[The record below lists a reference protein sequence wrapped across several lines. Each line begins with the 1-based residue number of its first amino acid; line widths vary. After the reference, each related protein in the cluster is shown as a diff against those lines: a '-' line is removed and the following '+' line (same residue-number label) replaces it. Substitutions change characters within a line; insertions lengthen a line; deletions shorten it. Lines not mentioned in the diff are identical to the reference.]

1 MNTPS
6 SGNPKSKTGNST
18 DNLLEAMKKHVVI
31 ILLFSLLWKSG
42 FSQQTYFN
50 NRYNFGVAENG
61 LDILPNDSG
70 YFLLSGIANNSF
82 HRSILISSLDFNGN
96 VLWSK
101 NFTDSIHDLYAGGP
115 GNLGYYDSH
124 SLILAASNSENN
136 TQGLICKFN
145 LNGDTIWVREYGDTL
160 FQSGWDVKRIRD
172 GGLVL
177 VCNVN
182 NADPNGNVELIKTDS
197 LGNVQWQKYYGGAQ
211 YDIAVSLDT
220 CVDGGFIMAGQTSS
234 FGPNAGSSCGNMY
247 CLKTDSIGNL
257 QWQKG
262 LGNIYADDAWS
273 VVSCKDSSFIFA
285 GVYSVSDPS
294 SGTTCDV
301 PISQAWLV
309 KLNLNGDTV
318 WTRKYGS
325 PVYNTGLFIVRE
337 LADGSL
343 IAAGQRGR
351 DTIGFSQGLVM
362 KVASNGDSLWYR
374 TYENLHG
381 FDSDNFLRDIRP
393 TADGGFIACGYIFPQ
408 APDTGTQDTWIL
420 KIDSNGCEQLNCT
433 LNNFIHENS
442 LSTRLS
448 IYPNPST
455 GYFQIDNNSGF
466 KLESISVFNAVG
478 QLQYSKIGQ
487 INSLNLEDSPPGIY
501 FYQIEL
507 ENHTWL
513 NGRLSKQ

>member
-1 MNTPS
+1 
-6 SGNPKSKTGNST
+6 
-18 DNLLEAMKKHVVI
+18 MKKYVVI

-61 LDILPNDSG
+61 FDILPNDTGYYFVSSLEAVSG
-70 YFLLSGIANNSF
+70 KE
-82 HRSILISSLDFNGN
+82 SILIGALDRTGVLLWSREYADSLHSLFPGGFGSLQYYDNSSLIMSGSTSANNLDA
-96 VLWSK
+96 S
-101 NFTDSIHDLYAGGP
+101 LY
-115 GNLGYYDSH
+115 
-124 SLILAASNSENN
+124 
-136 TQGLICKFN
+136 KFN
-145 LNGDTIWVREYGDTL
+145 LNGDTIWTRNYGDTL
-160 FQSGWDVKRIRD
+160 YQTGWNIKRTRD
-172 GGLVL
+172 GGLIL
-177 VCNVN
+177 LCSSTTTNP
-182 NADPNGNVELIKTDS
+182 NAVIELKKTDS
-197 LGNVQWQKYYGGAQ
+197 LGNVQWQKYYGGSR
-211 YDIAVSLDT
+211 YDIAISLDT
-220 CVDGGFIMAGQTSS
+220 CVDGGFVMSGKTRG
-234 FGPNAGSSCGNMY
+234 FGPNAGSFCGNMY
-247 CLKTDSIGNL
+247 CLKTDSMGNL

-262 LGNIYADDAWS
+262 LGNIYGDAAWS
-273 VVSCKDSSFIFA
+273 VVSCKDSSLVFA
-285 GVYSVSDPS
+285 GFYSTSDPS
-294 SGTTCDV
+294 AGCDE

-309 KLNLNGDTV
+309 KLNMNGDTI
-318 WTRKYGS
+318 WSRKYGS
-325 PVYNTGLFIVRE
+325 PVYDTGLFIVRE
-337 LADGSL
+337 LEDGSL
-343 IAAGQRGR
+343 IAAGIRAR
-351 DTIGFSQGLVM
+351 DSIGFPHGLIM

-374 TYENLHG
+374 TYDNLYG
-381 FDSDNFLRDIRP
+381 LNSYNFLRDIRP
-393 TADGGFIACGYIFPQ
+393 TADGGFIACGFIFPQ

-433 LNNFIHENS
+433 LNNFINENS
-442 LSTRLS
+442 LPSRLS